1 MLDVK
6 RMRVLREVAA
16 RGSFSAAAEALSYT
30 QSAVSQ
36 QISALER
43 EAGTI
48 LVERGARGIRLTE
61 AGHAIVQHADA
72 ILSRLAD
79 AEAELEALAGL
90 EGGRLR
96 IGGFAT
102 AAASLLPPALATF
115 KRRYPNVA
123 LSLTI
128 GEPEDLLD
136 GLRTGDVD
144 LSIVFQYDNVPACAY
159 TNQFDGT
166 DFEPLFDDP
175 FRVALPQDHPYA
187 RRARVPLDELRDA
200 RWIQANP
207 RGLCGTA
214 LISAC
219 HEAGFEPQIV
229 FESDDYSIVQGLIA
243 AGIGVSLIPELARV
257 NARTDVVFRPLSTTP
272 PVRRI
277 GVATVAEGYRSPGAE
292 KMIGIMRATVK
303 DHVAARPPLR
313 AVS

>member
-6 RMRVLREVAA
+6 RLRVLREVAA

-43 EAGTI
+43 EAGTM

-61 AGHAIVQHADA
+61 AGHALVHHADA

-79 AEAELEALAGL
+79 AEAELGALAGL
-90 EGGRLR
+90 DGGRLR
-96 IGGFAT
+96 MGGFAT
-102 AAASLLPPALATF
+102 AAASILPPALATF
-115 KRRYPNVA
+115 KRRYPKVTV
-123 LSLTI
+123 SLTV
-128 GEPEDLLD
+128 GEPEDMLD
-136 GLRTGDVD
+136 ALRTGDSD
-144 LSIVFQYDNVPACAY
+144 LAIVFQYDNVPACTY
-159 TNQFDGT
+159 DDMFVQTT
-166 DFEPLFDDP
+166 FEPLLDDP
-175 FRVALPQDHPYA
+175 FRVALPEGHPFA
-187 RRARVPLDELRDA
+187 RRARVNLAEMSDEP
-200 RWIQANP
+200 WIQANP
-207 RGLCGTA
+207 KGLCGTA

-243 AGIGVSLIPELARV
+243 ADMGVSLIPELALV
-257 NARTDVVFRPLSTTP
+257 NAREDVVFRPLSTPP

-277 GVATVAEGYRSPGAE
+277 GVATAEEGYRSPAAE
-292 KMIGIMRATVK
+292 KMVGILRETVK

-313 AVS
+313 AVG

>member
-6 RMRVLREVAA
+6 RMKVLREVAA

-61 AGHAIVQHADA
+61 AGQALVHHADA
-72 ILSRLAD
+72 ILCRLAD

-102 AAASLLPPALATF
+102 ASASIVPPALGTF
-115 KRRYPNVA
+115 KRRYPNVT
-123 LSLTI
+123 LSLTE
-128 GEPEDLLD
+128 GEPEELLG
-136 GLRTGDVD
+136 GLRAGDLD
-144 LSIVFQYDNVPACAY
+144 LSIVFQYDNVPACSY
-159 TNQFDGT
+159 DGQFDGIS
-166 DFEPLFDDP
+166 FEPLLDDP
-175 FRVALPQDHPYA
+175 FRLAVPQDHPLA
-187 RRARVPLDELRDA
+187 RRARVPLDALRDE

-207 RGLCGTA
+207 NGLCGMA
-214 LISAC
+214 LIAAC
-219 HEAGFEPQIV
+219 HGAGFEPQIV
-229 FESDDYSIVQGLIA
+229 FESDDYSIVQGLVA

-257 NARTDVVFRPLSTTP
+257 NARADVVFRPLSTPP

-277 GVATVAEGYRSPGAE
+277 GVATLAEGYRSPGAE
-292 KMIGIMRATVK
+292 KMIAIMRETVK

>member
-6 RMRVLREVAA
+6 RMKVLREVAA

-43 EAGTI
+43 EAGTM

-61 AGHAIVQHADA
+61 AGHALVCHADA

-90 EGGRLR
+90 DGGRLR

-102 AAASLLPPALATF
+102 AAAAILPPALATF
-115 KRRYPNVA
+115 KRRYPNVT
-123 LSLTI
+123 LSLTV

-136 GLRTGDVD
+136 GLRTSD
-144 LSIVFQYDNVPACAY
+144 LDLALVFQYQNVPSCTY
-159 TNQFDGT
+159 DGMFDGVG
-166 DFEPLFDDP
+166 FEAVLDDP
-175 FRVALPQDHPYA
+175 FRVALPREHPLA
-187 RRARVPLDELRDA
+187 RRARVPLDAMVDEP
-200 RWIQANP
+200 WIQANP
-207 RGLCGTA
+207 NGLCGTA

-219 HEAGFEPQIV
+219 HDAGFEPRIV
-229 FESDDYSIVQGLIA
+229 FESDDYGIVQGLIA
-243 AGIGVSLIPELARV
+243 AGIGVSLIPELALLT
-257 NARTDVVFRPLSTTP
+257 AREDLVFRPLATPP

-277 GVATVAEGYRSPGAE
+277 GTATVAEGYRSPGAE
-292 KMIGIMRATVK
+292 KMVGILRETVK
-303 DHVAARPPLR
+303 NHVAARPPLR
-313 AVS
+313 AVG

>member
-6 RMRVLREVAA
+6 RMKVLREVAA

-43 EAGTI
+43 EAGTQ
-48 LVERGARGIRLTE
+48 LVERRSRGIRLTQ
-61 AGHAIVQHADA
+61 AGHALVCHADA
-72 ILSRLAD
+72 IISRLAD

-90 EGGRLR
+90 DGGRMRL
-96 IGGFAT
+96 GGFAT
-102 AAASLLPPALATF
+102 AAAAILPPALATF

-123 LSLTI
+123 LSLTE

-136 GLRTGDVD
+136 GLRTGDLD
-144 LSIVFQYDNVPACAY
+144 LSLVFQYQNVPACTY
-159 TNQFDGT
+159 GSTFDGIE
-166 DFEPLFDDP
+166 FEALLDDP
-175 FRVALPQDHPYA
+175 FRVALPPEHPMA
-187 RRARVPLDELRDA
+187 RRARVPLDAMSEE

-207 RGLCGTA
+207 HGLCGTA

-219 HEAGFEPQIV
+219 HDAGFEPQIV

-243 AGIGVSLIPELARV
+243 AGIGVSLIPELALV
-257 NARTDVVFRPLSTTP
+257 NARNDVVFRPLSTPP

-277 GVATVAEGYRSPGAE
+277 GVASVAEGYRSPGAE
-292 KMIGIMRATVK
+292 KMIGILRETVK
-303 DHVAARPPLR
+303 DHVTARPPLR

>member
-6 RMRVLREVAA
+6 RMKVLREVAA

-61 AGHAIVQHADA
+61 AGQALVHHADA
-72 ILSRLAD
+72 ILCRLAD

-96 IGGFAT
+96 LGGFAT
-102 AAASLLPPALATF
+102 AAASILPPALGTF
-115 KRRYPNVA
+115 KRRYPNVT
-123 LSLTI
+123 LSLTE
-128 GEPEDLLD
+128 GEPDDLLD
-136 GLRTGDVD
+136 GLRSGDLD
-144 LSIVFQYDNVPACAY
+144 LSLVFQYDNVPACSY
-159 TNQFDGT
+159 EGQFDGIE
-166 DFEPLFDDP
+166 FEAILDDP
-175 FRVALPQDHPYA
+175 FRVAMPQDHPLA
-187 RRARVPLDELRDA
+187 RRARVPLDAMSDE

-207 RGLCGTA
+207 HGLCGQA
-214 LISAC
+214 LILAC
-219 HEAGFEPQIV
+219 HGAGFEPQIV

-257 NARTDVVFRPLSTTP
+257 NARADVVFRPLSTTP

-277 GVATVAEGYRSPGAE
+277 GVATIAEGYRSPGAE
-292 KMIGIMRATVK
+292 KMIGILRETVK

-313 AVS
+313 AVG